1 MNRERSNGNRRAER
15 GKTQRGRA
23 DEFYP
28 DEAYDDDFDAN
39 AFDDASYDDGDDFD
53 ADEDLDEDDLFD
65 DVSLGEDADAGFG
78 SEDADAIIGDSR
90 MEDKIFNQAMNDRRG
105 DGQNDRRAE
114 DYGEADQCAGAR
126 GSGSGNTVRGR
137 KNPRELNTA
146 GSTIDRSQVSR
157 EKEQKKKGKL
167 KKIIGWV
174 LVEALTLCLIFGYG
188 FVLRSWNM
196 FTRPGVNEKVVENNN
211 ISMEK
216 KKEMEGYWTIA
227 AFGLDARDTEDLQ
240 RWNSDVI
247 MLISINM
254 DTGDIKLCSV
264 FRDTYL
270 NISSKNQY
278 NKINAA
284 YANGGPEQALAALNK
299 NLDLNIKNYVTV
311 NWKSVAEAINILGG
325 VDDVD
330 ISKAELY
337 YINAYITDTVKGT
350 GIGSHQ
356 LKKTGP
362 QHLDGVQAV
371 AYARL
376 RYMDNDFARTERQ
389 RIILKKCFEK
399 AKQADFS
406 VLNNIL
412 VTCAPNMLTNI
423 SMNQVVRMAQGITKY
438 NIAGTGGFPWSRGD
452 ALISGKGACVI
463 PTTLESNV
471 VKLHEFLFEDTNY
484 QPSKAVLQYS
494 SKIKEDSRLYKEGVP
509 IESVATDQGVIQKP
523 KATTRDENTDDE
535 DDEESSSRE
544 KYTIGTDENGNLIYP
559 TDEDG
564 ELVIPT
570 NADGDVIYPT
580 DADGN
585 RIRPSRET
593 RPTETRPT
601 ELAEPTEGDA
611 GSEIVDDNGNVISPG
626 ETSNHP
632 GGNSQTGGTVRP
644 TETLSPAEEQAGTK
658 PQTGNSGTRPTEPQQ
673 TTQSGSNIAPT
684 APTPVPDEPVIV
696 PSTTAAAP
704 GGNSGAAVPG
714 GPADAGPGGVAGP
727 GL

>member
-1 MNRERSNGNRRAER
+1 MNRERSNGNRRTGR
-15 GKTQRGRA
+15 GDARRGRA
-23 DEFYP
+23 DEFYL
-28 DEAYDDDFDAN
+28 DETH
-39 AFDDASYDDGDDFD
+39 DGD
-53 ADEDLDEDDLFD
+53 AGYEDEEDLFD
-65 DVSLGEDADAGFG
+65 DVSLGEEDSDYSYDEQEADEIV
-78 SEDADAIIGDSR
+78 SDSG
-90 MEDKIFNQAMNDRRG
+90 MEDKIFNQAMNGRTADGRSQGSRRK
-105 DGQNDRRAE
+105 DEEKTSERQ
-114 DYGEADQCAGAR
+114 EAGRSGR
-126 GSGSGNTVRGR
+126 GSRGR
-137 KNPRELNTA
+137 NHPRELNTA
-146 GSTIDRSQVSR
+146 GSTIDRNLVSR
-157 EKEQKKKGKL
+157 EKEQKKKGKV
-167 KKIIGWV
+167 KRIIGWV

-196 FTRPGVNEKVVENNN
+196 FTRPGVNEKAVENNN

-216 KKEMEGYWTIA
+216 KKEMEGYWTVA

-270 NISSKNQY
+270 NISGKNQY

-284 YANGGPEQALAALNK
+284 YASGGPEQALAALNK

-423 SMNQVVRMAQGITKY
+423 SMNQVVRMAQGITKF

-471 VKLHEFLFEDTNY
+471 VKLHEFLFEDTGY

-494 SKIKEDSRLYKEGVP
+494 SKIKEDSRLYKEGKP

-523 KATTRDENTDDE
+523 KATTRDEDGE
-535 DDEESSSRE
+535 DDKDETKDE
-544 KYTIGTDENGNLIYP
+544 KYTIGVDEDGNLVYPTDENGEKI
-559 TDEDG
+559 
-564 ELVIPT
+564 IPT
-570 NADGDVIYPT
+570 NAEGDIVYPT

-585 RIRPSRET
+585 TVRPGSET

-611 GSEIVDDNGNVISPG
+611 GSEIVDDNGNVLSPG
-626 ETSNHP
+626 ETGTH
-632 GGNSQTGGTVRP
+632 TGGTSRP
-644 TETLSPAEEQAGTK
+644 TETLSPAEEQTTR
-658 PQTGNSGTRPTEPQQ
+658 PSGAEEPGGRPTETQQ
-673 TTQSGSNIAPT
+673 TENGT
-684 APTPVPDEPVIV
+684 APTSHVPDEPVV
-696 PSTTAAAP
+696 LSPTTAAAP
-704 GGNSGAAVPG
+704 GSNGGAQAPGTPGGNSAPGSAPGAA
-714 GPADAGPGGVAGP
+714 AGPGA
-727 GL
+727 